1 MPTGNTSPILPTRRI
16 EFFNFPHANCVANMY
31 LRHTYLVVV
40 KDVDFERNR
49 WRGTCIY
56 QVLPGIKQVRD
67 GLCIIL

>member
-1 MPTGNTSPILPTRRI
+1 MPTGNTSPILPTRI
-16 EFFNFPHANCVANMY
+16 EFFNFPHVANMY

-56 QVLPGIKQVRD
+56 QVVPGIKTRGNKLGMVFA
-67 GLCIIL
+67 